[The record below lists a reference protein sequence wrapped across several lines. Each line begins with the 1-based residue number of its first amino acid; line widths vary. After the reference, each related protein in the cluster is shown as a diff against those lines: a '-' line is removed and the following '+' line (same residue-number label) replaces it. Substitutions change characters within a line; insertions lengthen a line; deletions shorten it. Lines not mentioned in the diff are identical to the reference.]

1 MLKAWRRL
9 FSCLP
14 LAAALVSSAAGA
26 QPIALSLDAIEHPA
40 FSARQIALQF
50 DGLSGG
56 SADLDIGRLAA
67 AGRVLSHV
75 RLHCGE
81 FRWSPQRV
89 ECRHGE
95 LRPAGVA
102 ALPMEFVYV
111 PQQRRLELSLGDGD
125 IATLAALLPELAAW
139 HPGGRVTASIKL
151 DAAHAD
157 VAVQLHEAAFAD
169 SAGRIAGEK
178 IAVTLNATLQRQGRA
193 WNWQAKLD
201 WPQGEAYFAPL
212 YRKGGMQ
219 LAAAGRYAPELLRVE
234 RAELNIDDIGTLNGT
249 LQWQPGSGDASS
261 GGKLRAANIDSGPL
275 DLATLV
281 PQFIQPFIDLQAGA
295 KLQASGK
302 ARIGLTLDEKGITRA
317 DIDVDD
323 AAIVAGETSLKG
335 IQTRIPWRREVATQ
349 ASIRFDGGNFG
360 SLPLGAA
367 DLSLAMHGFEFSL
380 PHTEIP
386 LLDGQILFEDFHAVR
401 NAGKWQWKLAGALY
415 PISMPLLT
423 KALGFPQMDG
433 ILSAS
438 IPNIH
443 YANETLELD
452 GALVISVFDGYLSA
466 SGLKVFGPFGPMPR
480 VQADIEARHLDLGML
495 THTFSFGDITGYVD
509 GDVKG
514 LEMSGKRPLAFDAQV
529 LSGSGDYPKRI
540 SQRAVQNISS
550 LGGAGAGAA
559 IQRSFLHFFDTFGYE
574 QIGLSCRLVN
584 DICLMGGIP
593 EENTESGYTL
603 IKGGGIPALNV
614 IGYNRRVHWEEL
626 VSRLQAVI
634 AGNSKIEIR

>member
-1 MLKAWRRL
+1 MLRAWRRL
-9 FSCLP
+9 LSCLP
-14 LAAALVSSAAGA
+14 LAAAFVSSPAGA
-26 QPIALSLDAIEHPA
+26 QPIALTLDAIEHPA
-40 FSARQIALQF
+40 FSARQISLQLNS
-50 DGLSGG
+50 LSGG

-67 AGRVLSHV
+67 AGRVLTHV

-95 LRPAGVA
+95 LHPAGVT
-102 ALPMEFVYV
+102 ALPMEFVYA
-111 PQQRRLELSLGDGD
+111 PPQRRLELSLGDGD

-151 DAAHAD
+151 DATHAD
-157 VAVQLHEAAFAD
+157 VAVQLREAAFAD
-169 SAGRIAGEK
+169 SAGKIAAEK
-178 IAVTLNATLQRQGRA
+178 IAVTLEATLQRQGRA

-212 YRKGGMQ
+212 YRKGGMH
-219 LAAAGRYAPELLRVE
+219 LVAAGRYAPELLKVE

-249 LQWQPGSGDASS
+249 LQWQPGSG
-261 GGKLRAANIDSGPL
+261 KLRAANIDSGSL

-281 PQFIQPFIDLQAGA
+281 PQFVQPFIDLQAGK
-295 KLQASGK
+295 KLQVSGK
-302 ARIGLTLDEKGITRA
+302 ARIGLTLDDKGIARA
-317 DIDVDD
+317 DIDIDD
-323 AAIVAGETSLKG
+323 AGIAAGDASLKG
-335 IQTRIPWRREVATQ
+335 IQTKIPWRRETATQ
-349 ASIRFDGGNFG
+349 ASIRFAGGNFG
-360 SLPLGAA
+360 SLPLGAV
-367 DLSLAMHGFEFSL
+367 DLSLAMHGFDFSL
-380 PHTEIP
+380 PRAEIP
-386 LLDGQILFEDFHAVR
+386 LLDGMILFEDFHAVR
-401 NAGKWQWKLAGALY
+401 NADKWQWKLAGALY

-423 KALGFPQMDG
+423 KALGLPQMDG

-443 YANETLELD
+443 YANETLELE
-452 GALVISVFDGYLSA
+452 GALIVSVFDGYLSA
-466 SGLKVFGPFGPMPR
+466 TDLKVFAPFGPTPR
-480 VQADIEARHLDLGML
+480 VHADIEARHLDLGML

-509 GDVKG
+509 ADVKG
-514 LEMSGKRPLAFDAQV
+514 LEMSGKQPLAFDAQV

-593 EENTESGYTL
+593 AENTESGYTL

-626 VSRLQAVI
+626 VSRVQAVI